1 MAVYHSTQ
9 ILCKWTHALI
19 ITVSVRIMHSY
30 NVRFIHT
37 VSAYAA
43 LWGGVFKNTQHYV
56 TVLSESTEMAQIAL
70 QTTQHGEEASSSV
83 ATQNTFSLCG
93 SDAKWLL
100 TSKENLMML
109 PVLNCFQNKYWSI
122 NLWLL
127 ANVTEHLI
135 ALPLGGLYLYLL
147 AVEIWF
153 DIVQSE
159 FIEIGCSEWR
169 GPGLNNVGGQQMYWV
184 LQPRFELFRATKA
197 KSWRNAISDQSPG
210 PLIKEPNSEDLHT
223 VIISATMSED
233 PVIRLNDQCVFI
245 SLLGRRTQH
254 TAFLLTI
261 TLQTELIYALHG
273 SLKQ

>member
-100 TSKENLMML
+100 TLKENLMML

-159 FIEIGCSEWR
+159 FIEIGCSAVARTWVKQR
-169 GPGLNNVGGQQMYWV
+169 GRTANVLSAPTEVWAV
-184 LQPRFELFRATKA
+184 LSNQNK
-197 KSWRNAISDQSPG
+197 IM
-210 PLIKEPNSEDLHT
+210 KESHQRSVTRSTD
-223 VIISATMSED
+223 
-233 PVIRLNDQCVFI
+233 
-245 SLLGRRTQH
+245 
-254 TAFLLTI
+254 
-261 TLQTELIYALHG
+261 
-273 SLKQ
+273 